1 MAVNLIAILA
11 FLHLTCAIEID
22 GSPGPFSDEKGTP
35 NLIELAVQLNLT
47 TCVEKLK
54 KVGIDRIINH
64 EVTFKSMLSKRTV
77 RINVY
82 TAGSV
87 KLIYLFLFSEK

>member
-1 MAVNLIAILA
+1 MAVHLTAVLA

-22 GSPGPFSDEKGTP
+22 GSPGTFSAEKISP

-47 TCVEKLK
+47 TCVENLK

-64 EVTFKSMLSKRTV
+64 E
-77 RINVY
+77 
-82 TAGSV
+82 GSV
-87 KLIYLFLFSEK
+87 IL